1 MIKKQ
6 ITPEQALIK
15 TQNICASQEKC
26 KADIRK
32 KLYDWKIPAM
42 EIEKILKKLVEDKFI
57 DENRY
62 AGFYVKDKY
71 KLNKWGRIKI
81 EFSLR
86 QKQIEQSL
94 ITNAVNEIN
103 DDEYKEIFRNELI
116 KKLKSLRN
124 EESHKLKEKLLRFA
138 QGRGY
143 EAELSI
149 LMVGE
154 LLDKSNLAL
163 N

>member
-15 TQNICASQEKC
+15 VQNICASQEKC

-32 KLYDWKIPAM
+32 KLYDWKIPSM
-42 EIEKILKKLVEDKFI
+42 EIEKILEKLVEDKFI

-86 QKQIEQSL
+86 QKQIEQG
-94 ITNAVNEIN
+94 IIINALNDINE
-103 DDEYKEIFRNELI
+103 EQYREIFLDELK
-116 KKLKSLRN
+116 KKLRSLKN
-124 EESHKLKEKLLRFA
+124 EEKHKLKEKLLRFA
-138 QGRGY
+138 QSRGY
-143 EAELSI
+143 EVELAVS
-149 LMVGE
+149 MVE
-154 LLDKSNLAL
+154 TLLTESDLAL
-163 N
+163 D